1 MSEHLV
7 DGENILKIIQ
17 KLVLG
22 TKRYFWH
29 LLLAIK
35 KTSQKN
41 SKILLSKGKSL
52 TVWNPKRQSLKD
64 ATQKPRRKN

>member
-29 LLLAIK
+29 LHLAIK
-35 KTSQKN
+35 KTSK
-41 SKILLSKGKSL
+41 KILKFF
-52 TVWNPKRQSLKD
+52 
-64 ATQKPRRKN
+64 

>member
-35 KTSQKN
+35 KHPQK
-41 SKILLSKGKSL
+41 K
-52 TVWNPKRQSLKD
+52 T
-64 ATQKPRRKN
+64 